1 MRILWTNHFDQ
12 RGSGYLSLSIPICSA
27 LQEAGHEV
35 KVLGLEYRGEEVSYP
50 FSVIP
55 AATFQDV
62 MFQADGLRNLWK
74 PDVFIAAFDLP
85 VQQIFLDS
93 PVFKDLPYIG
103 IFPIESDPL
112 CLPYAMLISRMTVPC
127 VISKFGIAECDKF
140 GIPAKYFEIALDP
153 EIWRVPS
160 EDERNHAREAFGLT
174 DQFTV
179 LTVADNQER
188 KNLSRSMEIFSA
200 FHAKYPNSRYVL
212 VTREKLSVGWELRDL
227 ARVLGIGD
235 VFQLY
240 ERGMDVHDLW
250 TLYAAADVFLL
261 TSKAEGA
268 GIPILEAMA
277 IGLPVIGTDCTAI
290 HEHLEGGRG
299 FLIPWEFDYIDP
311 FMNGRRYFASR
322 EKGIEILTEVYQL
335 WLDDDNVELDDVRIK
350 AFKYVEN
357 RKREN
362 SVSMIMEA
370 LNDCKKSTS

>member
-1 MRILWTNHFDQ
+1 
-12 RGSGYLSLSIPICSA
+12 
-27 LQEAGHEV
+27 
-35 KVLGLEYRGEEVSYP
+35 
-50 FSVIP
+50 
-55 AATFQDV
+55 